1 MTHEE
6 RHLTTSE
13 FAISLQKTEF
23 AVRAALE
30 KLVESGLIEPH
41 GTGRSRSYTL
51 SVKVYS
57 NTGQH
62 SAYIRQVGFDP
73 IQQEQMI
80 LKYIDTQGS
89 IKRADTAELCKIS
102 IFQASRLLRKMSN
115 SGMIHPKGQ
124 GKLTSYER

>member
-1 MTHEE
+1 MIHEE

-41 GTGRSRSYTL
+41 GTGRSRSL

-57 NTGQH
+57 STGQH